1 MKGVTSV
8 FGDRFLNGNQGNA
21 MAAAQSEKEGMGSK
35 AHSLLRNR
43 VQVWTRYSSRDGFKK
58 EEKTFGHINNNIK
71 NPELKGN

>member
-8 FGDRFLNGNQGNA
+8 FGDRFLNGNQEMRWQQPSQKRKGCDSRHTLC
-21 MAAAQSEKEGMGSK
+21 SETESRCGHAIPHGMG
-35 AHSLLRNR
+35 L
-43 VQVWTRYSSRDGFKK
+43 KK